1 MIIALLIDGGLAD
14 VIIQLRPR
22 HLRIIE
28 WYLLADGYL
37 LLLLYQ

>member
-1 MIIALLIDGGLAD
+1 MIVALLIDGGLAY
-14 VIIQLRPR
+14 VIIQLGPR

-28 WYLLADGYL
+28 WYLLADGDL